1 MEQISIYV
9 SEVIRYLPQKSQ
21 SEIKKELTTNI
32 MDMVDEMVAGGMSE
46 KDAVQSV
53 LSKMGNPRVLAD
65 EFLDKKAYLIGP
77 RYYPS
82 YLMIAKIVSAA
93 VALGITI
100 AFSVQYLFSTDASII
115 NTIFQWLGSTF
126 MGVIQAIAWVT
137 LIFALVERY
146 ETPEIAKDIDLKV
159 DDWSVSDLP
168 KSQRNVKKSDR
179 IEGLVGFL
187 FAMILLLLLNT
198 RLEVFGAYMF
208 DQGTLQR
215 IIPIFNM
222 QNVNSWLPLL
232 SLAIA
237 VNAISDG
244 LAMAIRNQTKN
255 TMWVRLALNVIS
267 LIIFGYVL
275 IYGNIFNAQ
284 LATQIAPNSPEL
296 ANLWVWVQ
304 RNVVVVVIIANLIS
318 MVIQTYQILKFNK
331 S

>member
-1 MEQISIYV
+1 MEQVSIYV

-32 MDMVDEMVAGGMSE
+32 MDMVDELVANGMSE
-46 KDAVQSV
+46 KQAVQSA
-53 LSKMGNPRVLAD
+53 LSKMGNPRLLAD

-77 RYYPS
+77 RYYPT

-115 NTIFQWLGSTF
+115 NTIFQWLGSTL

-137 LIFALVERY
+137 VIFALVERY

-159 DDWSVSDLP
+159 EDWSVSDLP

-198 RLEVFGAYMF
+198 KLDLFGVYLF
-208 DQGTLQR
+208 DQGTLQT

-222 QNVNSWLPLL
+222 QNISSWLPLL
-232 SLAIA
+232 SMAIA
-237 VNAISDG
+237 INAISDG

-255 TMWVRLALNVIS
+255 TMWVRLALNVVS
-267 LIIFGYVL
+267 LLIFAYVL

-284 LATQIAPNSPEL
+284 LASQIAVNNSEL
-296 ANLWVWVQ
+296 EFLWTLLQ
-304 RNVVVVVIIANLIS
+304 RNVVVIVIIANLIS
-318 MVIQTYQILKFNK
+318 MTIQTYQILKFNK